1 MALITSLI
9 IITVLLFSIFLFLLF
24 TARVKLYLI
33 LASGVLSA
41 VSALSLACVLICLF
55 SSYGNRVG
63 STTPQVVEIRRGL
76 SLYSI
81 GGLLRKNNIIDSSS
95 KFILAAKLLGVEKGL
110 KAGKYEIPAKSSYN
124 NILQILYSGK
134 GIQEKVTFP
143 EGILTRDIALILE
156 KRIGINRENFL
167 DLIDDKEFIKTF
179 GLDVPS
185 LNGFLLPE
193 TYTFYWGMS
202 EKEVIS
208 AFLKEFKKIL
218 TDSVM
223 TKIEESKYSLLEYVI
238 LASII
243 EGEALYDTERALIS
257 GVYHNRLKK
266 HIRLQ
271 ADPTIQY
278 IIEGGPRR
286 LLRDDLKIDSP
297 YNTYL
302 YGGLPPGP
310 ISNPGRSS
318 ILAAIFPSTE
328 NYLYFVA
335 RGDGY
340 HTFSKSNREHIKAK
354 RKFNKIRRKLKRKQ
368 RE

>member
-1 MALITSLI
+1 MTLI
-9 IITVLLFSIFLFLLF
+9 ILLTILTVLFFSIFLFLLF

-33 LASGVLSA
+33 LASGVLFG
-41 VSALSLACVLICLF
+41 VSALSLACILICMF

-63 STTPQVVEIRRGL
+63 STAPQVVEIKRGL
-76 SLYSI
+76 SLHGI
-81 GGLLRKNNIIDSSS
+81 GGLLRKNGIIDSRS
-95 KFILAAKLLGVEKGL
+95 KFIWAAKLSGMEKGL

-124 NILQILYSGK
+124 NILHILYSGE

-143 EGILTRDIALILE
+143 EGILTKDIASILE
-156 KRIGINRENFL
+156 KRIGINREKFL
-167 DLIDDKEFIKTF
+167 NLIDNKEFIKTF

-202 EKEVIS
+202 EEEVIY
-208 AFLKEFKKIL
+208 AYLKEFKKIL
-218 TDSVM
+218 ADSVM
-223 TKIEESKYSLLEYVI
+223 TKIEESKYSLLEYVV

-266 HIRLQ
+266 RIRLQ
-271 ADPTIQY
+271 ADPTIQH
-278 IIEGGPRR
+278 IIEDGPRR

-302 YGGLPPGP
+302 YAGLPPGP

-318 ILAAIFPSTE
+318 ILAAVFPSTE

-340 HTFSKSNREHIKAK
+340 HTFSKNNREHIKAK
-354 RKFNKIRRKLKRKQ
+354 RKFDKIRRELKRKQ
-368 RE
+368 KE